1 MRRRTLAVLVFCWSL
16 SPVPVAAQRPV
27 VESAW
32 IEARLEPL
40 VELYRHFHANPELS
54 FNEVET
60 AKRLA
65 QELTAAGAEVTERV
79 GGFGL
84 VGMMRNGDG
93 PLVMVRADMDA
104 LPIAEQTGLPYASK
118 IKGEAADGRPVGIM
132 HACGHDVH
140 MTCLVGVARWF
151 GEHKE
156 RWRGTL
162 MLIGQPAEERVGG
175 ARAML
180 RDGLFEKFGK
190 PQCALALHVSADL
203 PVGVIGYRAGYA
215 LANVDSVDITMFGR
229 GGHGSAP
236 HTAIDPIVEAAQ
248 LIVDLQTIVTREI
261 DPIEPAVITVGSIH
275 GGSKHNIIDDSCHL
289 QITLRS
295 YSDEVREHLKNAVIR
310 KAEAVAQGANAPKPK
325 IEFSEGSP
333 AVFNDADL
341 VARAVGACKAALG
354 DGNVIEVPPVMGA
367 EDFSLFGRAGV
378 PVFMFRLG
386 TVAPERLQRIRG
398 GELGALSLHSPLYYP
413 DARESLRVGI
423 TAMTAALLDLLPK

>member
-1 MRRRTLAVLVFCWSL
+1 MRCRILAAVVLCCSF
-16 SPVPVAAQRPV
+16 PAVAQWQTADATWVEAQ
-27 VESAW
+27 
-32 IEARLEPL
+32 LDPL
-40 VELYRHFHANPELS
+40 VELYQHLHANPELS
-54 FNEVET
+54 FHEVET

-65 QELTAAGAEVTERV
+65 RELTAAGAEVTERV

-104 LPIAEQTGLPYASK
+104 LPVAEQTGLPYASK
-118 IKGEAADGRPVGIM
+118 VRGEAADGRPVGIM
-132 HACGHDVH
+132 HACGHDIH

-151 GEHKE
+151 GAHRD
-156 RWRGTL
+156 RWHGTL
-162 MLIGQPAEERVGG
+162 MLVGQPAEERVGG

-190 PQCALALHVSADL
+190 PQCALALHVSADM
-203 PVGVIGYRAGYA
+203 PVGMIGYRAGFA

-236 HTAIDPIVEAAQ
+236 HTAVDPIVEAAQ
-248 LIVDLQTIVTREI
+248 LVMDLQTIVAREI

-275 GGSKHNIIDDSCHL
+275 GGSKHNIIDDQCHL
-289 QITLRS
+289 QLTVRS
-295 YSDEVREHLKNAVIR
+295 YSDEVREQLKNAIVR

-325 IEFSEGSP
+325 VEFSEGSP
-333 AVFNDADL
+333 ALSNDADV
-341 VARAVGACKAALG
+341 VARAVRAFRAALG
-354 DGNVIEVPPVMGA
+354 DDNVIEVAPVMGA
-367 EDFSLFGRAGV
+367 EDFSLFGRAGI

-386 TVAPERLQRIRG
+386 TVAAERLQRIRG

-423 TAMTAALLDLLPK
+423 TAMTAALLDLLRG